1 MSYACPKCGGPAQR
15 GTSSAAGHAGGVVGM
30 LLYAAFAGFNCG
42 KCGKLE
48 RSAFPDEVRSQ
59 MTRNSAMLGVGALV
73 LLAAVIALLAA
84 MNS

>member
-1 MSYACPKCGGPAQR
+1 MSYACPKCGGPAER